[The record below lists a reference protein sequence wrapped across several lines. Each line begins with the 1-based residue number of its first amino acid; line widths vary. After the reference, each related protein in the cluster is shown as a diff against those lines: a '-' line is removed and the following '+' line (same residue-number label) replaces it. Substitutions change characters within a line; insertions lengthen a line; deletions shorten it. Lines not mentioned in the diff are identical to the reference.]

1 MSHQN
6 HTCIDA
12 IACVL
17 AFLRAHPGQSFPIEA
32 ICQQTDCTPR
42 QVQLA
47 LNVLVRED
55 VILKEGAVGEAPR
68 YVWG

>member
-1 MSHQN
+1 MSQQHPSCV
-6 HTCIDA
+6 HTL
-12 IACVL
+12 ACVL
-17 AFLRAHPGQSFPIEA
+17 AFLRAHPGQSFPVEE

-68 YVWG
+68 YGWG